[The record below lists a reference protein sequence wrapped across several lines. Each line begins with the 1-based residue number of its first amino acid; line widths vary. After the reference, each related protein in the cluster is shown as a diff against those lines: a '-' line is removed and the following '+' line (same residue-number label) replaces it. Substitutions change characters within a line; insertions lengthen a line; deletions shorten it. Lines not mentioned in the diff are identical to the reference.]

1 MGVLYVTTR
10 GGKVKVPFSFP
21 NACRGKVLDAIPDGF
36 NWLHLRHFGE
46 FKGLHKM
53 LFYFPNWFWDRNL
66 EIWQDLW
73 WLKMYLF
80 LGGVHNKHNQYGNPP
95 VESSEMPVLLAA
107 HVNRGGFR
115 SFKVVCSTVRSD
127 CIIVLS
133 ASVSS
138 SLSIVD
144 LKKKKKNLIILCFVL
159 WPLYTTV
166 FLVVNY
172 VIEVNGTCVWCCLGS
187 GVSCIA
193 EN

>member
-1 MGVLYVTTR
+1 
-10 GGKVKVPFSFP
+10 
-21 NACRGKVLDAIPDGF
+21 
-36 NWLHLRHFGE
+36 
-46 FKGLHKM
+46 
-53 LFYFPNWFWDRNL
+53 
-66 EIWQDLW
+66 
-73 WLKMYLF
+73 
-80 LGGVHNKHNQYGNPP
+80 
-95 VESSEMPVLLAA
+95 MPVLLAA

-144 LKKKKKNLIILCFVL
+144 FKKKPDNYICFVL

-172 VIEVNGTCVWCCLGS
+172 STLLK
-187 GVSCIA
+187 
-193 EN
+193 